1 MSAGGAGVVGDRVR
15 CGWAEGDALYCAYH
29 DTEWGVP
36 VHDDRRLFEFLILDG
51 FQAGLSWL
59 TILRKRENFRR
70 AFDGFAAEKI
80 VRYGARK
87 RAALM
92 ADAGIVRNRA
102 KIAATIENAKG
113 YLKAREE
120 FGSFDAYLWR
130 FTDGATVHNAFKRH
144 EDIPAETAQ
153 SLAMSKD
160 LRGRGFG
167 FVGPTICYAVMQAA
181 GMVNDHLVS
190 CFRHAELKQ

>member
-1 MSAGGAGVVGDRVR
+1 MDQRPRCAWGD
-15 CGWAEGDALYCAYH
+15 GDALYRSYH

-36 VHDDRRLFEFLILDG
+36 VHDDARLFEFLILDG

-70 AFDGFAAEKI
+70 AFDGFDAAKI
-80 VRYGARK
+80 ARYGEPK

-102 KIAATIENAKG
+102 KIAATIDNARG
-113 YLKAREE
+113 YLKVRRE
-120 FGSFDAYLWR
+120 FGSFDRYFWQ
-130 FTDGATVHNAFKRH
+130 FTDGATVQNAFARL

-153 SLAMSKD
+153 SKAMRKD
-160 LRGRGFG
+160 LRARGFR

-181 GMVNDHLVS
+181 GLVNDHVVT
-190 CFRHAELKQ
+190 CFRHTELTR

>member
-1 MSAGGAGVVGDRVR
+1 MNDRPR
-15 CGWAEGDALYCAYH
+15 CEWSEGDALYRAYH

-36 VHDDRRLFEFLILDG
+36 LHEDARLFEFLILDG

-70 AFDGFAAEKI
+70 AFDGFDAAKI
-80 VRYGARK
+80 ARYGATK

-102 KIAATIENAKG
+102 KIAATIDNAKG
-113 YLKAREE
+113 YLEVGQE
-120 FGSFDAYLWR
+120 FGSFDAYLWQ
-130 FTDGATVHNAFKRH
+130 FTDGATVQNAYTRL
-144 EDIPAETAQ
+144 EAIPAETAQ
-153 SLAMSKD
+153 SRAMSKD
-160 LRGRGFG
+160 LRARGFR

-181 GMVNDHLVS
+181 GMVNDHLVT
-190 CFRHAELKQ
+190 CFRHAELAR